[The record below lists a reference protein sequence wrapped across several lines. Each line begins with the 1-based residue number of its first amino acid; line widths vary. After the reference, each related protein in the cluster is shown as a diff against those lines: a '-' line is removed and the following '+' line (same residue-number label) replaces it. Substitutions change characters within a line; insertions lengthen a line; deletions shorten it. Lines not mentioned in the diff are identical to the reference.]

1 MPARVV
7 ASCVHR
13 RSVILGGGVSKLG
26 LCLAQDHHSPVTLS
40 KSMDRATILIPNS
53 HNKPMSDS
61 GQACSYVLTLVNGGD
76 ARRYG

>member
-7 ASCVHR
+7 ASYVHR
-13 RSVILGGGVSKLG
+13 RSVILGGGVGKLG
-26 LCLAQDHHSPVTLS
+26 LCLAQDHSVTLS